1 MIVRNCMKKRVFSIH
16 VDETV
21 AGAAQLMQKYHIGTL
36 PVVDDHN
43 NLIGIL
49 TLNSLLRIVLPDFID
64 FIANFSFINNLGAFE
79 TRIPSEA
86 ELNIRVK
93 EIMEEPIFVQ
103 EDWSLVHAAAILH
116 NEDLADIPVVDA
128 SRRLVGLASHV
139 DIGTAIIQGWVL

>member
-1 MIVRNCMKKRVFSIH
+1 MNVQSCMKTKVISIH

-21 AGAAQLMQKYHIGTL
+21 AGAAKLMQEYHIGTL

-49 TLNSLLRIVLPDFID
+49 TLHSLLRIVLPDFID

-79 TRIPSEA
+79 TRIPSET

-128 SRRLVGLASHV
+128 SRHLVGLASHV
-139 DIGTAIIQGWVL
+139 DLGTAIIQGWVL